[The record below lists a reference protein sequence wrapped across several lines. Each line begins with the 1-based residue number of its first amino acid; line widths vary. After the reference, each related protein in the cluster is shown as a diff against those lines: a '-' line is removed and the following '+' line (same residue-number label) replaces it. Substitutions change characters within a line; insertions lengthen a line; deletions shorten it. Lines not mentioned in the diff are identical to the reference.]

1 MLDIKWELG
10 VLLDCY
16 AQKAA
21 KLYDY
26 SYDERRKLQDLYA
39 QAIILNVKYGYG
51 LFYPVDDFIEEVNG
65 GGYIDYDGTAKL
77 LNADGAFM
85 RYGRCDVKEL
95 EEAKANGAVYVAWFN
110 K

>member
-1 MLDIKWELG
+1 MSDIKWEIG
-10 VLLDCY
+10 VLLDHY
-16 AQKAA
+16 AEKAA
-21 KLYDY
+21 KLYDC
-26 SYDERRKLQDLYA
+26 SYDEREKLQDLYA

-51 LFYPVDDFIEEVNG
+51 LFYPIDDFIEEVNG

-77 LNADGAFM
+77 LNADGVFM

-95 EEAKANGAVYVAWFN
+95 EESKANGAAYVAWFN

>member
-1 MLDIKWELG
+1 MLDIKWEIG

-16 AQKAA
+16 ARRATELDEYDFDGDE
-21 KLYDY
+21 KL
-26 SYDERRKLQDLYA
+26 KDLYA
-39 QAIILNVKYGYG
+39 QAIILNVKYGCG
-51 LFYPVDDFIEEVNG
+51 LFYPIDDFIEDVRG